1 MIHDSNTILSP
12 LKNRVRAAICGA
24 GGFGRTRRRQMASTG
39 CFDLLGALEPDDDAF
54 EAACEEEGK
63 RLRRYGSIEEIAADP
78 QIEAVF
84 ISSPPEF
91 HLTQALLAAQSGK
104 AIFTEKPLGH
114 NWERARELVSYCL
127 SHDIPHG
134 HGLEVRF
141 SPLWQHVKH
150 LLDCNTIGRVISVSV
165 ASMHSGGLFFSPCDW
180 RNKPEVNPGGPLFQC
195 GIHKIDLMHFL
206 FGPGRWEA
214 GRVYSHVTQSPVDD
228 GYVLLGEFAS
238 IPVTFHSHY
247 VCSYRHAVEI
257 YGMHGGLFCTESP
270 TSLHLKRTDPE
281 SGQESLSDITAETL
295 PGNRRGESLAD
306 FAAAVRE
313 RRQPAMMNGELALK
327 ALEMVFEA
335 VSISK
340 PQDAPA

>member
-1 MIHDSNTILSP
+1 M
-12 LKNRVRAAICGA
+12 AA
-24 GGFGRTRRRQMASTG
+24 TG
-39 CFDLLGALEPDDDAF
+39 CFELVGALEPDDKAF

-63 RLRRYGSIEEIAADP
+63 ALRRYASIEEVVADARV
-78 QIEAVF
+78 EAVF

-91 HLTQALLAAQSGK
+91 HLPQALLAARSGK

-114 NWERARELVSYCL
+114 DLEQARELVAYCL
-127 SHDIPHG
+127 RHAIPHG

-150 LLDCNTIGRVISVSV
+150 LLDCGTIGRVISVSM
-165 ASMHSGGLFFSPCDW
+165 ASMHSGGLVFSPHDW

-206 FGPGRWEA
+206 FGRGRWEA
-214 GRVYSHVTQSPVDD
+214 GRVYNQVTESPVDD
-228 GYVLLGEFAS
+228 GYVLLGEFGS

-257 YGMHGGLFCTESP
+257 YGMRGGLFCTESP
-270 TSLHLKRTDPE
+270 TTLLLKQTE
-281 SGQESLSDITAETL
+281 HGSGRESLADITAEI
-295 PGNRRGESLAD
+295 PAVNRRVDSLAD

-313 RRQPAMMNGELALK
+313 RRQPVPMNGEYALA

-340 PQDAPA
+340 PQDAPAALPVG